1 MSVLILASAS
11 AIRAQLLRNAGY
23 DFQVYPADIDED
35 ILKKQISDPAKLA
48 QTLSEEKSLIISK
61 LYPKAYVIGADQTL
75 SFQGQL
81 LSKASTQ
88 AEAKATLKALRGHVH
103 HLISGVSLARGGE
116 ILWSATDQ
124 ASLTMRSFDEAYVE
138 KYITALGDDCLK
150 TVGGYYLEGLGS
162 HLFDHI
168 QGDYFTI
175 LGLPLLSLQKAL
187 RAYHIEGF

>member
-1 MSVLILASAS
+1 MTSLILASAS

-23 DFQVYPADIDED
+23 NFQVHPADIDED
-35 ILKKQISDPAKLA
+35 ILKHQISDPVDLA
-48 QTLSEEKSLIISK
+48 HRLSEEKSLNISR
-61 LYPKAYVIGADQTL
+61 LYPKAYVVGADQTL

-103 HLISGVSLARGGE
+103 HLISGISLARGGE

-124 ASLTMRSFDEAYVE
+124 ATLTMRSFNDDYAE
-138 KYITALGDDCLK
+138 KYIAALGDECLK

-187 RAYHIEGF
+187 RAYQIEGF